1 MTEKAVFFDIDD
13 TLLDTSHFAE
23 TARQAAIE
31 AMVENGL
38 PLTKDEAYKLLKKI
52 ISEKGSNYNKHF
64 NVLTKEVLG
73 KEDPFL
79 IALGMTTYH
88 NVKFALLRPFP
99 RTTDILVYLREKG
112 YRLGAISNGI
122 TIKQW
127 EKLIRLRIHSFFD
140 SVITS
145 QEIGI
150 EKPNIEI
157 FQEAMRQLNC
167 KAEKSIMVGNKLD
180 IDIMGAVNSGMKAVL
195 VNSHITPEEEEKIK
209 DLDIK
214 VLKNISDLDK
224 IL

>member
-38 PLTKDEAYKLLKKI
+38 PLEKDEAYELLKKI

-99 RTTDILVYLREKG
+99 RTTDILLYLREKG

-150 EKPNIEI
+150 EKPNVEI
-157 FQEAMRQLNC
+157 FQEAMKQLNC

-195 VNSHITPEEEEKIK
+195 VNSHVTPEEEEKIK
-209 DLDIK
+209 DLKIK
-214 VLKNISDLDK
+214 VLKNIGELDK

>member
-38 PLTKDEAYKLLKKI
+38 PLERDEAYELLKKI
-52 ISEKGSNYNKHF
+52 ISKKGSNYNKHF

-99 RTTDILVYLREKG
+99 RTTDILLYLREKG

-150 EKPNIEI
+150 EKPNIGI
-157 FQEAMRQLNC
+157 FQEAMKQLNC

-180 IDIMGAVNSGMKAVL
+180 IDIIGAVNSGMKAVL

-209 DLDIK
+209 NLNIK
-214 VLKNISDLDK
+214 VIKNISELDK

>member
-38 PLTKDEAYKLLKKI
+38 PLEKDEAYELLKKI

-99 RTTDILVYLREKG
+99 RTTDILLYLREKG

-150 EKPNIEI
+150 EKPNVEI
-157 FQEAMRQLNC
+157 FQEAMKQLNC

-195 VNSHITPEEEEKIK
+195 ANSHVTPEEEEKIK
-209 DLDIK
+209 DLKIK
-214 VLKNISDLDK
+214 VLKNIGELDK

>member
-1 MTEKAVFFDIDD
+1 MTKKAVFFDIDD

>member
-38 PLTKDEAYKLLKKI
+38 PLERDEAYELLKKI
-52 ISEKGSNYNKHF
+52 ISKKGSNYNKHF

-99 RTTDILVYLREKG
+99 RTTDILLYLREKG

-150 EKPNIEI
+150 EKPNIGI
-157 FQEAMRQLNC
+157 FQEAMKQLSA
-167 KAEKSIMVGNKLD
+167 AESLL
-180 IDIMGAVNSGMKAVL
+180 STLRTCFPYTSRYRHWKAV
-195 VNSHITPEEEEKIK
+195 SHSFPYR
-209 DLDIK
+209 
-214 VLKNISDLDK
+214 
-224 IL
+224 